1 MVMFN
6 EVLHLLC
13 TVIPLLKFNLLYVFQ
28 HQQYHLVIN
37 ADILQRGLPLRADS
51 QKCQAGCN
59 IASFSNA
66 TLSFRLQVKGSTL
79 PDSLASTTQLEVQFS
94 SLVHVLMTIR
104 IYGDRAD
111 LEPAWLQPRSHLWVS
126 RGLAL
131 LPGGG
136 CPAPLPHPYPCLP
149 CCTRMKAEEEN
160 D

>member
-28 HQQYHLVIN
+28 HQQYRLVIN

-136 CPAPLPHPYPCLP
+136 CPAPLPHPYLCLP
-149 CCTRMKAEEEN
+149 CCTRIESRGRK
-160 D
+160 

>member
-13 TVIPLLKFNLLYVFQ
+13 TVISLLKFNLLYVFQ
-28 HQQYHLVIN
+28 HQQYRLVIN

-79 PDSLASTTQLEVQFS
+79 PDSLASTTQLEVRFS
-94 SLVHVLMTIR
+94 SLVHMLVTIR
-104 IYGDRAD
+104 IYGDHAD
-111 LEPAWLQPRSHLWVS
+111 L
-126 RGLAL
+126 
-131 LPGGG
+131 
-136 CPAPLPHPYPCLP
+136 
-149 CCTRMKAEEEN
+149 
-160 D
+160 